1 MKKIFQASVLLFA
14 AGLLTACSTPQA
26 SKSNESTSQS
36 TTEVSTTEE
45 EEAVTIFTATVESV
59 TQLEDQSASTQILL
73 KEVKAVDDP
82 EEVTMS
88 FQDGVAL
95 NVEAKTLDFEVKE
108 GDKVKVSLH
117 HPAVMTMS
125 LPPQIPGNSII
136 SVEQVK

>member
-26 SKSNESTSQS
+26 SKSNESTAQS